1 MPPSVSPCLKR
12 SDVDMARTELRNL
25 FGSIRVVADE
35 REVRLEA
42 DLRETQAA
50 LLRAAGTS
58 ANNVVAGA

>member
-1 MPPSVSPCLKR
+1 MKR